1 MSKPSVSI
9 NQTSMELQ
17 GLTCVRG
24 GKTLFT
30 DLSLALRPGQLLR
43 ITGSNG
49 AGKSSL
55 LRILCGLLLPSS
67 GRVLWDSY
75 PINHDR
81 DTLHTQ
87 LIYLGHTPALKGDLS
102 AKENIIAAASLSG
115 DVITDQMAH
124 NALIAAG
131 LGHLANK
138 LARTFSQGQK
148 QRVALARLQLAEHK
162 PLWLLDEPFNALDQ
176 NANEALQALIQ
187 EHLLRGGMVVL
198 SSHQIVALDQIDR
211 VVRVNL

>member
-1 MSKPSVSI
+1 MNSSALH
-9 NQTSMELQ
+9 LQ
-17 GLTCVRG
+17 NLACMRG

-30 DLSLALRPGQLLR
+30 DLSVVLEPGHLLR

-55 LRILCGLLLPSS
+55 LRMLCGLLTPSMGS
-67 GRVLWDSY
+67 IQWGASSIDA
-75 PINHDR
+75 DR
-81 DTLHTQ
+81 DSFHTQ

-102 AKENIIAAASLSG
+102 AEENIMAAGGLSG
-115 DVITDQMAH
+115 DAITSSMARA
-124 NALIAAG
+124 ALVSSG
-131 LGHLANK
+131 LGHLASR

-148 QRVALARLQLAEHK
+148 QRVVLARLQLAKDK

-176 NANEALQALIQ
+176 DANEALQALLQ
-187 EHLLRGGMVVL
+187 EHLTRGGMVAL
-198 SSHQIVALDQIDR
+198 SSHQAVALDQIDR

>member
-1 MSKPSVSI
+1 MSNTPAMNSSALH
-9 NQTSMELQ
+9 LQ
-17 GLTCVRG
+17 NLACMRG

-30 DLSLALRPGQLLR
+30 DLSVVLEPGHLLR

-55 LRILCGLLLPSS
+55 LRMLCGLLTPSMGS
-67 GRVLWDSY
+67 IQWGESSIDA
-75 PINHDR
+75 DR
-81 DTLHTQ
+81 DSFHTQ

-102 AKENIIAAASLSG
+102 AEENIMAAGSLSG
-115 DVITDQMAH
+115 NTITSSMARDALVIS
-124 NALIAAG
+124 G
-131 LGHLANK
+131 LGHLASR

-148 QRVALARLQLAEHK
+148 QRVALARLQLAKNK

-176 NANEALQALIQ
+176 DANEALQVLIQ
-187 EHLLRGGMVVL
+187 GHLTRGGMVAL
-198 SSHQIVALDQIDR
+198 SSHQAVALDQIDR

>member
-1 MSKPSVSI
+1 MSNTPAMNSSALH
-9 NQTSMELQ
+9 LQ
-17 GLTCVRG
+17 NLACMRG

-30 DLSLALRPGQLLR
+30 DLSVVLEPGHLLR

-55 LRILCGLLLPSS
+55 LRMLCGLLTPSMGS
-67 GRVLWDSY
+67 IQWGASSIDA
-75 PINHDR
+75 DR
-81 DTLHTQ
+81 DSFHTQ

-102 AKENIIAAASLSG
+102 AEENIMAAGSLSG
-115 DVITDQMAH
+115 DAITSSMARA
-124 NALIAAG
+124 ALVSSG
-131 LGHLANK
+131 LGHLASR

-148 QRVALARLQLAEHK
+148 QRVALARLQLAKDK

-176 NANEALQALIQ
+176 DANEALQALIQ
-187 EHLLRGGMVVL
+187 GHLTHGGMVAL
-198 SSHQIVALDQIDR
+198 SSHQAVALDQIDR

>member
-1 MSKPSVSI
+1 MSNAFTM
-9 NQTSMELQ
+9 NQPALHLQ
-17 GLTCVRG
+17 NLSCIRG

-30 DLSLALRPGQLLR
+30 GLSIALEPGQLLR

-55 LRILCGLLLPSS
+55 LRMLCGLLTPSA
-67 GRVLWDSY
+67 GRIQWGEN
-75 PINHDR
+75 PIHADR
-81 DTLHTQ
+81 DFFHTQ

-102 AKENIIAAASLSG
+102 AEENIIAAGGLSG
-115 DVITDQMAH
+115 DVITSSMARD
-124 NALIAAG
+124 ALIASG
-131 LGHLANK
+131 LGHLTSR

-148 QRVALARLQLAEHK
+148 QRVALARLQLAESK

-187 EHLLRGGMVVL
+187 AHLIRGGMVVL
-198 SSHQIVALDQIDR
+198 SSHQVVALDQIDR
-211 VVRVNL
+211 VVRVDL

>member
-1 MSKPSVSI
+1 MSNAPAMNPS
-9 NQTSMELQ
+9 TLHLQ
-17 GLTCVRG
+17 NLACMRG

-30 DLSLALRPGQLLR
+30 DLSVVLEPGHLLR

-55 LRILCGLLLPSS
+55 LRMLCGLLTPSMGGIQWGGNS
-67 GRVLWDSY
+67 
-75 PINHDR
+75 IHADR
-81 DTLHTQ
+81 DFFHTQ

-102 AKENIIAAASLSG
+102 AEENIIAAGSLSG
-115 DVITDQMAH
+115 DVITSSMARD
-124 NALIAAG
+124 ALVRSG
-131 LGHLANK
+131 LGHLASK

-148 QRVALARLQLAEHK
+148 QRVALARLQLAEDK

-187 EHLLRGGMVVL
+187 GHLMRGGMVAL
-198 SSHQIVALDQIDR
+198 SSHQVVALDQIDR
-211 VVRVNL
+211 VVRVSL

>member
-1 MSKPSVSI
+1 MSNTPAMNSSA
-9 NQTSMELQ
+9 LQ
-17 GLTCVRG
+17 LQNLACMRG

-30 DLSLALRPGQLLR
+30 DLSVVLEPGHLLR

-55 LRILCGLLLPSS
+55 LRMLCGLLTPSMGS
-67 GRVLWDSY
+67 IQWGASAIDT
-75 PINHDR
+75 DR
-81 DTLHTQ
+81 DFFHTQ

-102 AKENIIAAASLSG
+102 AEENIIAAGSLSG
-115 DVITDQMAH
+115 DVITSSMARA
-124 NALIAAG
+124 ALVNSG
-131 LGHLANK
+131 LGHLASR

-148 QRVALARLQLAEHK
+148 QRVALARLQLAQDK

-176 NANEALQALIQ
+176 DANEALQALIQ
-187 EHLLRGGMVVL
+187 GHLSRGGMVAL
-198 SSHQIVALDQIDR
+198 SSHQLVALDRIDR

>member
-1 MSKPSVSI
+1 MSNTPAMNPSALR
-9 NQTSMELQ
+9 LQ
-17 GLTCVRG
+17 NLACMRG

-30 DLSLALRPGQLLR
+30 DLSVVLEPGHLLR

-55 LRILCGLLLPSS
+55 LRMLCGLLTPSMGS
-67 GRVLWDSY
+67 IQWGASSIDA
-75 PINHDR
+75 DR
-81 DTLHTQ
+81 DSFHTQ

-102 AKENIIAAASLSG
+102 AEENIIAAGSLSG
-115 DVITDQMAH
+115 DVITSSMARA
-124 NALIAAG
+124 ALVSSG
-131 LGHLANK
+131 LGHLASK

-148 QRVALARLQLAEHK
+148 QRVALARLQLAQDK

-176 NANEALQALIQ
+176 DANEALQALIQ
-187 EHLLRGGMVVL
+187 GHLSRGGMVAL
-198 SSHQIVALDQIDR
+198 SSHQQVALDQIDR

>member
-1 MSKPSVSI
+1 MSDTAQAMTRS
-9 NQTSMELQ
+9 TLHLQ
-17 GLTCVRG
+17 NLACARG
-24 GKTLFT
+24 GKSLFT
-30 DLSLALRPGQLLR
+30 DLTILLEPGQLLR

-55 LRILCGLLLPSS
+55 LRILCGLLMPFTGAIHWRGESI
-67 GRVLWDSY
+67 DA
-75 PINHDR
+75 DR
-81 DTLHTQ
+81 DFFHTQ

-102 AKENIIAAASLSG
+102 AVENIMAAGNLSG
-115 DVITDQMAH
+115 DAISSSMARD
-124 NALIAAG
+124 ALIACG

-148 QRVALARLQLAEHK
+148 QRVALARLQLAQHK

-176 NANEALQALIQ
+176 AANEALQALIQ
-187 EHLLRGGMVVL
+187 GYLVRGGIVAL
-198 SSHQIVALDQIDR
+198 SSHQAVALDQIDQ

>member
-1 MSKPSVSI
+1 MSNTPAMNSSALH
-9 NQTSMELQ
+9 LQ
-17 GLTCVRG
+17 NLACMRG

-30 DLSLALRPGQLLR
+30 DLSVVLEPGHLLR

-55 LRILCGLLLPSS
+55 LRMLCGLLTPSMGS
-67 GRVLWDSY
+67 IQWGASSIDA
-75 PINHDR
+75 DR
-81 DTLHTQ
+81 DFFHTQ

-102 AKENIIAAASLSG
+102 AEENIMAAGSLSG
-115 DVITDQMAH
+115 DAITSSMARA
-124 NALIAAG
+124 ALVSSG
-131 LGHLANK
+131 LGHLASR

-148 QRVALARLQLAEHK
+148 QRVALARLQLAKDK

-176 NANEALQALIQ
+176 DANEALQVLIQ
-187 EHLLRGGMVVL
+187 GHLTRGGMVAL
-198 SSHQIVALDQIDR
+198 SSHQAVALDQIDR

>member
-1 MSKPSVSI
+1 MSKDVFT
-9 NQTSMELQ
+9 NQIGMQLQ
-17 GLTCVRG
+17 GLSCMRG

-30 DLSLALRPGQLLR
+30 DLSLALQPGQLLR

-55 LRILCGLLLPSS
+55 LRILCGLLTPSS
-67 GRVLWDSY
+67 GRVLWGTH

-81 DTLHTQ
+81 DSLHTQ
-87 LIYLGHTPALKGDLS
+87 LIYLGHTPALKGDLT
-102 AKENIIAAASLSG
+102 AQEKIIAAGSLGG
-115 DVITDQMAH
+115 DLITEAMAR

-131 LGHLANK
+131 LGHLASK

-148 QRVALARLQLAEHK
+148 QRVALARLQLAQHK

-187 EHLLRGGMVVL
+187 EHLLRGGIVAM
-198 SSHQIVALDQIDR
+198 SSHQIVALDEMDR

>member
-1 MSKPSVSI
+1 MSNTPAMNSSALH
-9 NQTSMELQ
+9 LQ
-17 GLTCVRG
+17 NLACMRG

-30 DLSLALRPGQLLR
+30 DLSVVLEPGHLLR

-55 LRILCGLLLPSS
+55 LRMLCGLLTPSMGS
-67 GRVLWDSY
+67 IQWGASSIDA
-75 PINHDR
+75 DR
-81 DTLHTQ
+81 DSFHTQ

-102 AKENIIAAASLSG
+102 AEENIMAAGGLSG
-115 DVITDQMAH
+115 DAITSSMARA
-124 NALIAAG
+124 ALVSSG
-131 LGHLANK
+131 LGHLASR

-148 QRVALARLQLAEHK
+148 QRVVLARLQLAKDK

-176 NANEALQALIQ
+176 DANEALQALLQ
-187 EHLLRGGMVVL
+187 EHLTRGGMVAL
-198 SSHQIVALDQIDR
+198 SSHQAVALDQIDR

>member
-1 MSKPSVSI
+1 MSNTPAMNSSALH
-9 NQTSMELQ
+9 LQ
-17 GLTCVRG
+17 NLACMRG

-30 DLSLALRPGQLLR
+30 DLSVVLEPGHLLR

-55 LRILCGLLLPSS
+55 LRMLCGLLTPSMGS
-67 GRVLWDSY
+67 IQWGASSIDA
-75 PINHDR
+75 DR
-81 DTLHTQ
+81 DSFHTQ

-102 AKENIIAAASLSG
+102 AEENIMAAGSLSG
-115 DVITDQMAH
+115 AAITSSMARD
-124 NALIAAG
+124 ALVSSG
-131 LGHLANK
+131 LGHLASR

-148 QRVALARLQLAEHK
+148 QRVALARLQLAKDK

-176 NANEALQALIQ
+176 DANEALQALIQ
-187 EHLLRGGMVVL
+187 RHLTRGGMVAL
-198 SSHQIVALDQIDR
+198 SSHQAVALDQIDR

>member
-1 MSKPSVSI
+1 MNSSALH
-9 NQTSMELQ
+9 LQ
-17 GLTCVRG
+17 NLACMRG

-30 DLSLALRPGQLLR
+30 DLSVVLEPGHLLR

-55 LRILCGLLLPSS
+55 LRMLCGLLTPSMGS
-67 GRVLWDSY
+67 IQWGANAIDA
-75 PINHDR
+75 DR
-81 DTLHTQ
+81 DSFHTQ

-102 AKENIIAAASLSG
+102 AEENIMAAGSLSG
-115 DVITDQMAH
+115 DAITSSMARD
-124 NALIAAG
+124 ALVSSG
-131 LGHLANK
+131 LSHLASR

-148 QRVALARLQLAEHK
+148 QRVALARLQLAKDK

-176 NANEALQALIQ
+176 DANEALQALIQ
-187 EHLLRGGMVVL
+187 GHLTRGGMVAL
-198 SSHQIVALDQIDR
+198 SSHQAVALDQIDR

>member
-1 MSKPSVSI
+1 MNPSALH
-9 NQTSMELQ
+9 LQ
-17 GLTCVRG
+17 YLACTRG

-30 DLSLALRPGQLLR
+30 DLSVVLEPGHLLR

-55 LRILCGLLLPSS
+55 LRMLCGLLTPSMGS
-67 GRVLWDSY
+67 IQWGTNA
-75 PINHDR
+75 INADR
-81 DTLHTQ
+81 DFFNTQ

-102 AKENIIAAASLSG
+102 AEENIIAAGSLSG
-115 DVITDQMAH
+115 DVITGSMARA
-124 NALIAAG
+124 ALVSSG
-131 LGHLANK
+131 LGHLASK

-148 QRVALARLQLAEHK
+148 QRVALARLQLAEDK

-176 NANEALQALIQ
+176 DANEALQALIQ
-187 EHLLRGGMVVL
+187 GHLIRGGMVAL
-198 SSHQIVALDQIDR
+198 SSHQAVALDQIDR